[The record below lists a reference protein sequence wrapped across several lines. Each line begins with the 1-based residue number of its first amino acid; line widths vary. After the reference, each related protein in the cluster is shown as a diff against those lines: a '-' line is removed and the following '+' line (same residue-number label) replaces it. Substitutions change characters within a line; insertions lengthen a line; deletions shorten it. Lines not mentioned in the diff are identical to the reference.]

1 MSVVPIAINTKIS
14 EKGVQGAQPLAGGS
28 GVSPA
33 PLAGGSGVSPA
44 ILPLFMIQISEK
56 GVQGAQPLAGG
67 SGVSPA
73 ILPLFMH

>member
-1 MSVVPIAINTKIS
+1 MIQIS
-14 EKGVQGAQPLAGGS
+14 EKGVQGAQ
-28 GVSPA
+28 